1 MYNQMNLISMYTIPA
16 VLLVVF
22 TFVIMFIADKIHTND
37 TNKVVFVVFTEIIVN
52 ILQISV
58 IRLFS

>member
-1 MYNQMNLISMYTIPA
+1 MYNQMSLISMYTIPV

-22 TFVIMFIADKIHTND
+22 TFVIHTSD

>member
-1 MYNQMNLISMYTIPA
+1 MYNQMGLISMYTIPA

-22 TFVIMFIADKIHTND
+22 TFVIMFIADKIHISD

>member
-1 MYNQMNLISMYTIPA
+1 MSLISMYTIPT

-22 TFVIMFIADKIHTND
+22 TFVIMFIADKIYTSD

>member
-1 MYNQMNLISMYTIPA
+1 MSLISMYMIPA
-16 VLLVVF
+16 ILLVVF
-22 TFVIMFIADKIHTND
+22 TFIIVFIASKLHTSD

>member
-1 MYNQMNLISMYTIPA
+1 MYNQMSLISMYTIPA

-22 TFVIMFIADKIHTND
+22 TFVIMFITDKIHTSD
-37 TNKVVFVVFTEIIVN
+37 TNKVTFVVFTEIIFT
-52 ILQISV
+52 IIQISV

>member
-1 MYNQMNLISMYTIPA
+1 MSLISMYTIPA

-22 TFVIMFIADKIHTND
+22 TFVIMFITDKIHTSD
-37 TNKVVFVVFTEIIVN
+37 TNKVTFVVFTEIIFT
-52 ILQISV
+52 IIQISV

>member
-1 MYNQMNLISMYTIPA
+1 MSLISMYAIPA

-22 TFVIMFIADKIHTND
+22 TFVIMFIADKIYTSD

>member
-1 MYNQMNLISMYTIPA
+1 MNLISMYAIPA
-16 VLLVVF
+16 VLLVMV
-22 TFVIMFIADKIHTND
+22 TFVIMFIADKINTSD